1 MKKVHVT
8 LVKSIIDRP
17 ERQKNTVR
25 ALGLKR
31 INHTVVH
38 DESPQ
43 IKGMID
49 KVIHLVKVDYK

>member
-31 INHTVVH
+31 INHTVVP

-43 IKGMID
+43 VKGMID